1 MGIIASH
8 MTLPIK
14 VWILINQV
22 AREKILFLYWSSKV
36 HIILICS
43 QGDTRLRYELDV
55 RDLKIKEF
63 ALDEEWLKYV
73 IKNRNEDYTISAFD
87 DSEYDVLIGATVDDK
102 MSRIVDLYYEGM
114 ISINRAIDEF
124 NHMQYSRQ
132 IVLKTDAA
140 INKLTYLD

>member
-1 MGIIASH
+1 M
-8 MTLPIK
+8 
-14 VWILINQV
+14 
-22 AREKILFLYWSSKV
+22 
-36 HIILICS
+36 
-43 QGDTRLRYELDV
+43 DV